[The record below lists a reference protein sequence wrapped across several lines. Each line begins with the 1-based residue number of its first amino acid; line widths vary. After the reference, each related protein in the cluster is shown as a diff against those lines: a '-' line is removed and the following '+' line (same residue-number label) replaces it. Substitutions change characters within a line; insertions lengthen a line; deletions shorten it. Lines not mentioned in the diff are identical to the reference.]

1 MIDAEEA
8 ADEASDSRG
17 LLPPADTSRVRGSNP
32 LLSIWFFPR
41 QTIRLVV
48 STNPE
53 LHLAALFTLNSF
65 FNILNRASGRN
76 MGDQFSVWLIVGFAL
91 VIAPLAI
98 PFSIIGSWMGEWVAT
113 TIGGVATREQ
123 IRASYAWAAVPVIAW
138 ALVFWPLQLALFGT
152 EVFSANSP
160 SMTSASPVL
169 LFLIALTSVVASVW
183 SIVIGIQAFAEV
195 NQFSG
200 LRSVGSALLM
210 FAVILLPVVV
220 LFGMI
225 EIAARNKIL

>member
-1 MIDAEEA
+1 VIDAEEPVDDSA
-8 ADEASDSRG
+8 DSRG

-48 STNPE
+48 RTNPG

-65 FNILNRASGRN
+65 FNVLNRASGRN
-76 MGDQFSVWLIVGFAL
+76 MGDHFNVWMIVGFAML
-91 VIAPLAI
+91 IAPLAI
-98 PFSIIGSWMGEWVAT
+98 PFSAIGSWMGEWVAS

-152 EVFSANSP
+152 EVFSTNAP
-160 SMTSASPVL
+160 TMTSASPIL
-169 LFLIALTSVVASVW
+169 LFLITLTSLVASVW

-195 NQFSG
+195 NQFSA
-200 LRSVGSALLM
+200 LRSVGAALQM
-210 FAVILLPVVV
+210 FAVILLPVIV
-220 LFGMI
+220 LFGMV
-225 EIAARNKIL
+225 EIFKRNIIL